1 VSVHPADAQI
11 YDRGYRRYTG
21 ERRRTRRAIGTLIW
35 HSMQRALG
43 MRRSVWAKV
52 LPVLIIVISYVP
64 AIVFVG
70 IVALFPQLKENTF
83 QAQLELPSYG
93 EYFAFIASAVVL
105 FVSFVGPEL
114 LCTDRR
120 TGMLGLYLASPLTRS
135 TYLLAKAA
143 ATAIV
148 LSFITIGPP
157 MFMLLASVMQGVG
170 PDGPNGVA
178 ETAGKIVLSGAIASA
193 MFTSISLGIASC
205 TDRKAFATA
214 ATLLLFLVTGVM
226 SGVLVAS
233 GLGDDFFL
241 INVLRVPFDLIMR
254 IHGEQGV
261 DVQLSNI
268 RITLAS
274 NVSTIGIVAAT
285 AAWTIGGAV
294 VARINYGRITVAR

>member
-1 VSVHPADAQI
+1 VRSQLGDAQI

-21 ERRRTRRAIGTLIW
+21 ERRGTRGAVRTLIW

-52 LPVLIIVISYVP
+52 LPVLMIFVSYVP

-70 IVALFPQLKENTF
+70 IVALFPKAREVSIEGSLQLPT
-83 QAQLELPSYG
+83 YG

-105 FVSFVGPEL
+105 FVAFVGPEL

-120 TGMLGLYLASPLTRS
+120 TGMLGLYLASPLTRNS
-135 TYLLAKAA
+135 YLLAKAA

-148 LSFITIGPP
+148 LAFITIGPP
-157 MFMLLASVMQGVG
+157 FFMMLASIMQGVG

-178 ETAGKIVLSGAIASA
+178 LTAVRIVSSGAAVSA

-214 ATLLLFLVTGVM
+214 ATLLLFLVTGVA
-226 SGVLVAS
+226 SGVMTAS
-233 GLGDDFFL
+233 GLSDNFFL
-241 INVLRVPFDLIMR
+241 VNVLRVPFDLTMR
-254 IHGEQGV
+254 IHGERGDAV
-261 DVQLSNI
+261 
-268 RITLAS
+268 
-274 NVSTIGIVAAT
+274 NVTTAAIVAAT

-294 VARINYGRITVAR
+294 VAVVNYRRLTVAR

>member
-21 ERRRTRRAIGTLIW
+21 ERRSTRRAVGTLIW

-70 IVALFPQLKENTF
+70 IVALFPQLKDRAYQSQF
-83 QAQLELPSYG
+83 ELPSYG
-93 EYFAFIASAVVL
+93 EYFFFIATAVAL

-135 TYLLAKAA
+135 SYLLAKAA

-148 LSFITIGPP
+148 LSFITIGPQ
-157 MFMLLASVMQGVG
+157 MFMLIASVMQGVG
-170 PDGPNGVA
+170 PDGPGGVA
-178 ETAGKIVLSGAIASA
+178 ATAVKIVLAGAIASA
-193 MFTSISLGIASC
+193 MFTSISIGIASC

-214 ATLLLFLVTGVM
+214 ATILLYLVTGVM

-233 GLGDDFFL
+233 RLGDDFFL
-241 INVLRVPFDLIMR
+241 IDLLRVPFDLTMR
-254 IHGEQGV
+254 IHGEQGF
-261 DVQLSNI
+261 DVQLSTF
-268 RITLAS
+268 RITIAS
-274 NVSTIGIVAAT
+274 NVSTAGIVAAT
-285 AAWTIGGAV
+285 AAWTIGGAA
-294 VARINYGRITVAR
+294 VARFNYGRITVAR